1 MEARR
6 PDNDRSAGNALDHF
20 AITKKLYDTTIRPL
34 IRYSRRRRIDLILE
48 YVRDKRVLDLGCVE
62 HEASV
67 SKKRDWW
74 LHGLIAGRAAHVVGV
89 DYDQAAVGE
98 LRAAGFDVRVGDVED
113 LDLGERYEVVVAGE
127 LFEHLTNH
135 RSFLESA
142 RRHLTADGTLVMSMP
157 NANSLNYFLQ
167 TIVFGHEVDGWDH
180 AAFFTPVTLTVML
193 RKCGFSPVELVLFQ
207 PDEMYHHE
215 RTGRRVA
222 AYLSN
227 KLQQLFCAIRPSL
240 ARGLIVVARPDS
252 NPLVGRAGS

>member
-1 MEARR
+1 M
-6 PDNDRSAGNALDHF
+6 SAGNGLDHF
-20 AITKKLYDTTIRPL
+20 ALTKQLYDTTIRPL
-34 IRYSRRRRIDLILE
+34 IRYSRRRRVDLILE
-48 YVRDKRVLDLGCVE
+48 HVRDKRVLDLGCVE

-67 SKKRDWW
+67 SEKRDWW

-89 DYDQAAVGE
+89 DYDKAAVDE
-98 LRAAGFDVRVGDVED
+98 LRVAGFDVRVGDVED
-113 LDLGERYEVVVAGE
+113 LDLGEQYEVIVAGE

-142 RRHLTADGTLVMSMP
+142 RRHLAPGGTLVMSMP

-167 TIVFGHEVDGWDH
+167 TILFGHEVDGWDH

-193 RKCGFSPVELVLFQ
+193 RKCGFSPIELVLFQ

-215 RTGRRVA
+215 RKSRRVA

-227 KLQQLFCAIRPSL
+227 KVQQLFCALRPSL
-240 ARGLIVVARPDS
+240 ARGLIVVARPDQGP
-252 NPLVGRAGS
+252 PLDRPR

>member
-1 MEARR
+1 MQAGH
-6 PDNDRSAGNALDHF
+6 PDKKMSAGEALDHF
-20 AITKKLYDTTIRPL
+20 AVTRELYHGTVRPL
-34 IRYSRRRRIDLILE
+34 IRYSRRRRVDLILD

-67 SKKRDWW
+67 SEKREWW
-74 LHGLIAGRAAHVVGV
+74 LHGLIAKRAAHVVGV
-89 DYDQAAVGE
+89 DYDEAAVGE
-98 LRAAGFDVRVGDVED
+98 LRAAGIDVRIGAVAA
-113 LDLGERYEVVVAGE
+113 LDLGEQYDVDVAGE

-142 RRHLTADGTLVMSMP
+142 RRHLAPNGVLVMSMP

-167 TIVFGHEVDGWDH
+167 TILFGHEVDGWDH

-193 RKCGFSPVELVLFQ
+193 RKCGFSPLELVLFQ

-215 RTGRRVA
+215 RTSRRVA

-227 KLQQLFCAIRPSL
+227 KLQQMVCAIRPTL
-240 ARGLIVVARPDS
+240 ARGLIVVARPDNNTAVDS
-252 NPLVGRAGS
+252 